1 MKGENYFIMF
11 MNTLKTGFLMFIL
24 IILFVI
30 VGQVLG
36 GPRGALLGLLLAGGM
51 SFYSYW
57 FSDTMVIKA
66 YYGREVTLQ
75 NNPELY
81 KTVQRLANNAQL
93 PMPKVYILPER
104 QPNAFATGRNPQN
117 AAVACTAGLLELMDN
132 NELSGVIAHELG
144 HIKHRDILISTI
156 AATFAGAIS
165 YIITILPYFQNNSR
179 NNRRNNPVGT
189 LLIALLAPMAASI
202 IQMSISRKREY
213 MADKAGAEF
222 SGNPLYLRNALKKL
236 EYYSH
241 DISMSKENPATAHMF
256 IVNPLS
262 HFDNLKNLFSTH
274 PSTSDRIR
282 ELEKMAREKN
292 LL

>member
-66 YYGREVTLQ
+66 YHGREVTLQ

-93 PMPKVYILPER
+93 PMPKVYILPEH

-117 AAVACTAGLLELMDN
+117 AAVVCTAGLLELMDN

>member
-66 YYGREVTLQ
+66 YHGREVTLQ

-93 PMPKVYILPER
+93 PMPKVYILPEC

-189 LLIALLAPMAASI
+189 LLIALLAL
-202 IQMSISRKREY
+202 QWQL
-213 MADKAGAEF
+213 
-222 SGNPLYLRNALKKL
+222 PLFKCLFQ
-236 EYYSH
+236 E
-241 DISMSKENPATAHMF
+241 KENIWLIKLVLNFQAILYT
-256 IVNPLS
+256 
-262 HFDNLKNLFSTH
+262 
-274 PSTSDRIR
+274 
-282 ELEKMAREKN
+282 
-292 LL
+292 

>member
-213 MADKAGAEF
+213 MADEAGAEF

-241 DISMSKENPATAHMF
+241 NISMSKENPATAHMF

>member
-66 YYGREVTLQ
+66 YHGREVTLQ

>member
-1 MKGENYFIMF
+1 MF

-24 IILFVI
+24 IVLFVI
-30 VGQVLG
+30 VGQVFG
-36 GPRGALLGLLLAGGM
+36 GSQGALLGLLIAGGM

-57 FSDTMVIKA
+57 FSDKMVIKA
-66 YYGREVTLQ
+66 YNGREVTLQ

-81 KTVQRLANNAQL
+81 KLVQRLASNAQL

-241 DISMSKENPATAHMF
+241 NISMSKENPATAHMF

>member
-1 MKGENYFIMF
+1 MF
-11 MNTLKTGFLMFIL
+11 MNTLKTGFLMFML
-24 IILFVI
+24 IVLFVI
-30 VGQVLG
+30 AGQALG

-57 FSDTMVIKA
+57 FSDKMVINA
-66 YYGREVTLQ
+66 YHGREVTLQ

-81 KTVQRLANNAQL
+81 KMVQRLANNAQL
-93 PMPKVYILPER
+93 PMPKVYVIPER

-241 DISMSKENPATAHMF
+241 NISMSKENPATAHMF

>member
-1 MKGENYFIMF
+1 MF

-24 IILFVI
+24 IVLFVI
-30 VGQVLG
+30 VGQVFG
-36 GPRGALLGLLLAGGM
+36 GSQGALLGLLIAGGM

-57 FSDTMVIKA
+57 FSDKMVIKA
-66 YYGREVTLQ
+66 YNGREVTLQ

-81 KTVQRLANNAQL
+81 KLVQRLASNAQL

-117 AAVACTAGLLELMDN
+117 AAVACTAGLLNLMDN

-179 NNRRNNPVGT
+179 NTKRNNPAGT
-189 LLIALLAPMAASI
+189 ILIAFLAPLAASV

-213 MADKAGAEF
+213 MADRAGAEF

-236 EYYSH
+236 EYYSYN
-241 DISMSKENPATAHMF
+241 ISMSKENPATAHMF
-256 IVNPLS
+256 IINPLS
-262 HFDNLKNLFSTH
+262 SFDKLKNLFSTH
-274 PSTSDRIR
+274 PSTNDRIR
-282 ELEKMAREKN
+282 KLEKMAKEKH

>member
-1 MKGENYFIMF
+1 MF
-11 MNTLKTGFLMFIL
+11 MNTLKTGFLMLML
-24 IILFVI
+24 IVLFVI
-30 VGQVLG
+30 AGQALG

-57 FSDTMVIKA
+57 FSDKMVINA
-66 YYGREVTLQ
+66 YHGREVTLQ

-81 KTVQRLANNAQL
+81 KMVQRLANNAQL
-93 PMPKVYILPER
+93 PMPKVYVIPER
-104 QPNAFATGRNPQN
+104 QPNAFATGRNPEN
-117 AAVACTAGLLELMDN
+117 AAVACTAGLLELMDS

-179 NNRRNNPVGT
+179 NNRRNNPAGT
-189 LLIALLAPMAASI
+189 ILIALLAPMAASI

-213 MADKAGAEF
+213 MADRAGAEF

-241 DISMSKENPATAHMF
+241 NISMTKENPATAHMF
-256 IVNPLS
+256 IINPLS
-262 HFDNLKNLFSTH
+262 HFDKLKNLFSTH
-274 PSTSDRIR
+274 PSTQDRIQK
-282 ELEKMAREKN
+282 LEKMARERH

>member
-1 MKGENYFIMF
+1 MF
-11 MNTLKTGFLMFIL
+11 MNTLKTGFLMLML
-24 IILFVI
+24 IVLFVI
-30 VGQVLG
+30 AGQALG

-57 FSDTMVIKA
+57 FSDKMVINA
-66 YYGREVTLQ
+66 YHGREVTLQ

-213 MADKAGAEF
+213 MADRAGAEF

-241 DISMSKENPATAHMF
+241 NISMSRENPATAHMF

>member
-1 MKGENYFIMF
+1 MF

-24 IILFVI
+24 IVLFVI
-30 VGQVLG
+30 AGQAIG

-66 YYGREVTLQ
+66 YHGREVTLQ

-81 KTVQRLANNAQL
+81 KMVQRLASNAQL
-93 PMPKVYILPER
+93 PMPKVYVLPER

-117 AAVACTAGLLELMDN
+117 AAVACTSGLLELMDN
-132 NELSGVIAHELG
+132 NELSGVIAPELG

-179 NNRRNNPVGT
+179 NNRRNNSAGT
-189 LLIALLAPMAASI
+189 ILIALLAPLAASV

-213 MADKAGAEF
+213 MADRAGAEF

-241 DISMSKENPATAHMF
+241 NISMSRENPATAHMF

-262 HFDNLKNLFSTH
+262 HFDSLKNLFSTH

>member
-1 MKGENYFIMF
+1 MF
-11 MNTLKTGFLMFIL
+11 MNTLKTGFLMLML
-24 IILFVI
+24 IVLFVI
-30 VGQVLG
+30 AGQALG

-57 FSDTMVIKA
+57 FSDKMVINA
-66 YYGREVTLQ
+66 YHGREVTLQ

-81 KTVQRLANNAQL
+81 KMVQRLANNAQL
-93 PMPKVYILPER
+93 PMPKVYVIPER
-104 QPNAFATGRNPQN
+104 QPNAFATGRNPEN
-117 AAVACTAGLLELMDN
+117 AAVACTAGLLELMDS

-213 MADKAGAEF
+213 MADRAGAEF

-241 DISMSKENPATAHMF
+241 NISMSKENPATAHMF

-262 HFDNLKNLFSTH
+262 HFDKLKNLFSTH
-274 PSTSDRIR
+274 PSTQDRIQK
-282 ELEKMAREKN
+282 LEKMAKERH

>member
-1 MKGENYFIMF
+1 MF
-11 MNTLKTGFLMFIL
+11 MNTLKTGFLMLML
-24 IILFVI
+24 IVLFVI
-30 VGQVLG
+30 AGQALG

-57 FSDTMVIKA
+57 FSDKMVINA
-66 YYGREVTLQ
+66 YHGREVTLQ

-81 KTVQRLANNAQL
+81 KMVQRLANNAQL
-93 PMPKVYILPER
+93 PMPKVYVIPER
-104 QPNAFATGRNPQN
+104 QPNAFATGRNPEN
-117 AAVACTAGLLELMDN
+117 AAVACTAGLLELMDS

-179 NNRRNNPVGT
+179 NNRRNNPAGT
-189 LLIALLAPMAASI
+189 ILIALLAPMAASI

-213 MADKAGAEF
+213 MADRAGAEF

-241 DISMSKENPATAHMF
+241 NISMSKENPATAHMF

-262 HFDNLKNLFSTH
+262 HFDKLKNLFSTH
-274 PSTSDRIR
+274 PSTQDRIQK
-282 ELEKMAREKN
+282 LEKMAKERH

>member
-66 YYGREVTLQ
+66 YHGREVTLQ

-81 KTVQRLANNAQL
+81 KTVQLLANNAQL

-241 DISMSKENPATAHMF
+241 NISMSKENPATAHMF

>member
-66 YYGREVTLQ
+66 YHGREVTLQ

-189 LLIALLAPMAASI
+189 LLIALLAPMAVSI

-241 DISMSKENPATAHMF
+241 NISMSKENPATAHMF

>member
-1 MKGENYFIMF
+1 
-11 MNTLKTGFLMFIL
+11 
-24 IILFVI
+24 
-30 VGQVLG
+30 
-36 GPRGALLGLLLAGGM
+36 
-51 SFYSYW
+51 
-57 FSDTMVIKA
+57 MVIKA

-93 PMPKVYILPER
+93 PMPKVYILPEC

-189 LLIALLAPMAASI
+189 LLIALLAL
-202 IQMSISRKREY
+202 QWQL
-213 MADKAGAEF
+213 
-222 SGNPLYLRNALKKL
+222 PLFKCLFQ
-236 EYYSH
+236 E
-241 DISMSKENPATAHMF
+241 KENIWLIKLVLNFQAILYT
-256 IVNPLS
+256 
-262 HFDNLKNLFSTH
+262 
-274 PSTSDRIR
+274 
-282 ELEKMAREKN
+282 
-292 LL
+292 